1 MEIREED
8 FILTPI
14 NDYTPKYDLELL
26 YKINS
31 KGKESRMEFKN
42 AGYGIGLEY
51 ALRKIVQYRISK
63 KHQDAAITMKE
74 YLDEFRSELDKL
86 KKLCEL

>member
-14 NDYTPKYDLELL
+14 NDSTPKYDLELL
-26 YKINS
+26 YKIKA
-31 KGKESRMEFKN
+31 KGKEPRMEFKVV
-42 AGYGIGLEY
+42 AYGIGLEY
-51 ALRKIVQYRISK
+51 ALKKIVQYRISQ